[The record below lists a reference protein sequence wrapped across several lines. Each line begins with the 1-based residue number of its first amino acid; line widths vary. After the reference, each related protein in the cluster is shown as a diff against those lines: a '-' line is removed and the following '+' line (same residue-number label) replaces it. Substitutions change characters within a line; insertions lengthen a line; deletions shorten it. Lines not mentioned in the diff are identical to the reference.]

1 VPAGDIDRYLLV
13 CGARGYQSARAR
25 AQQQTSRSPPV
36 KSIDAT
42 NSDPAPRIMCGYV
55 ANNGMLFYSMEQLVG
70 LCLCRRRKL
79 MAADAA
85 ARKTSRTPCRVFA
98 EHSTNLS
105 APICPATFS
114 PRSLLTNSGRGFRD
128 DVTTGFPDDVTAGGR
143 RSTLFAQSTIGRR
156 GQKWRTSGS
165 QRSTTLS
172 RLRRLLTL

>member
-1 VPAGDIDRYLLV
+1 
-13 CGARGYQSARAR
+13 
-25 AQQQTSRSPPV
+25 
-36 KSIDAT
+36 
-42 NSDPAPRIMCGYV
+42 
-55 ANNGMLFYSMEQLVG
+55 MEQLVG